1 MVLTFHITD
10 KSFDLHELIQID
22 MKSRLFSS
30 DARLS
35 DLITAHPSLLT
46 LLSRLGISLGFG
58 DRSIADVCKDSGVD
72 ADFFLLICNVYT
84 FNNYVPAIPTILAT
98 DMTGLVP
105 YLEKSHKYYVDKRL
119 PHIERH
125 LDAIAH
131 KLGGRIGQVFISFF
145 KVYKQEVE
153 EHFSHEERD
162 VFPHIRALMAG
173 QRDTTYSIS
182 TFLHTHSD
190 IEGKLDDLLN
200 IVFKYLPPQVDDDN
214 VMDVVYDILMLSEDL
229 KKHTFIEERIM
240 VPLVNDLEHAILS

>member
-1 MVLTFHITD
+1 MKETN
-10 KSFDLHELIQID
+10 
-22 MKSRLFSS
+22 KSRLFS
-30 DARLS
+30 AEGRLS

-46 LLSRLGISLGFG
+46 LLTRLDISLGFG
-58 DRSIADVCKDSGVD
+58 DRSIADICEMSGVD
-72 ADFFLLICNVYT
+72 TAFFLLICNVYT
-84 FNNYVPAIPTILAT
+84 FNNYIPSTPTILDT

-105 YLEKSHKYYVDKRL
+105 YLEKSHRYYVDKRL

-125 LDAIAH
+125 LDAIAQ

-145 KVYKQEVE
+145 QEYKQEVE
-153 EHFSHEERD
+153 AHFSHEERD

-173 QRDTTYSIS
+173 NRDTSYSIG

-214 VMDVVYDILMLSEDL
+214 VLDVVYDILRLREDL
-229 KKHTFIEERIM
+229 KKHTFIEEKIM
-240 VPLVNDLEHAILS
+240 VPLVCHLESAMKL